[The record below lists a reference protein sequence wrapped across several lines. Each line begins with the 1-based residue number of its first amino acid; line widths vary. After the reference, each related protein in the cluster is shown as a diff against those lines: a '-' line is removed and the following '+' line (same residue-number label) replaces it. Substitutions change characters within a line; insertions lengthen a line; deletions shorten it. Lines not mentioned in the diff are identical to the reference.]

1 MLKQGRKWIAAALAV
16 SLLSA
21 AALGCGSG
29 EGQSSSSAGSGQTS
43 GNEENGT
50 AASSEM
56 DSAPDE
62 SEENAAAED
71 TAEVT
76 MAFFTAVEPSQD
88 ELQAVEDAIN
98 AISESQINVHV
109 DMLPIAIGNYDQQIN
124 LMVAGGEKLD
134 LMATFFAGSSS
145 FTSMQAQNQCMPL
158 NDLMDEYGQDIAAL
172 FDEDIFDACSKDG
185 ELLGVPM
192 YKDNVSNVYLSMRTD
207 ILEELG
213 LTEKAQEIKSMA
225 DLEEIYT
232 AVVENTDLIPI
243 ASSRAAGP
251 LHAFN
256 VLFTGSFEDGI
267 VFSKMANDYIGT
279 LSTDPDKVVNLYSTP
294 EYKASVEL
302 VKDWYDKGFV
312 YKDSETSTDS
322 NYTQIASGKFF
333 STFFAAE
340 NATKISTI
348 ASCEYDMTT
357 IELFSKPLES
367 SSYNT
372 NTWVIPVTA
381 REPEAAMEFLN
392 LMYTNK
398 EIVDLLNYGI
408 EGTDYVVK
416 EDGTYGYPEGLD
428 STTVKYHIDMTWLFG
443 NQYLAGVW
451 EGDAPDTRE
460 ISKEINEKAVRSE
473 NFGFASDV
481 SQFGTEIAG
490 ITSAVNEFVGGLQ
503 NGTADVD
510 ASLEALNEKLTAA
523 GMDTVVES
531 VQQQFDQWKAGK

>member
-1 MLKQGRKWIAAALAV
+1 
-16 SLLSA
+16 
-21 AALGCGSG
+21 
-29 EGQSSSSAGSGQTS
+29 
-43 GNEENGT
+43 
-50 AASSEM
+50 
-56 DSAPDE
+56 
-62 SEENAAAED
+62 
-71 TAEVT
+71 

-88 ELQAVEDAIN
+88 ELQVVEDAIN
-98 AISESQINVHV
+98 KISESEINVHV
-109 DMLPIAIGNYDQQIN
+109 DLLPVSIGNYDQQIN
-124 LMVAGGEKLD
+124 LMIAGNEKLD
-134 LMATFFAGSSS
+134 LIATFFAGSSS

-158 NDLMDEYGQDIAAL
+158 NDLLDEYGQDIAML
-172 FDEDIFDACSKDG
+172 FDEDILETCSKEG

-192 YKDNVSNVYLSMRTD
+192 YKDNVSNIYLSMRTD

-213 LTEKAQEIKSMA
+213 LLEKAQEIKSIA

-243 ASSRAAGP
+243 ASNSAAGP

-256 VLFTGSFEDGI
+256 VLFTGNFEDGI
-267 VFSKMANDYIGT
+267 VFSKMANEYIGT
-279 LSTDPDKVVNLYSTP
+279 LSTDPDKVVNLYGTP

-302 VKDWYDKGFV
+302 VKDWYNKGFV

-322 NYTQIASGKFF
+322 NYVQIAGGRFF
-333 STFFAAE
+333 STIFAAE
-340 NATKISTI
+340 NATKNSTI

-357 IELFSKPLES
+357 IELFSKPVES

-392 LMYTNK
+392 LMYTSK

-408 EGTDYVVK
+408 EGTDYIVK
-416 EDGTYGYPEGLD
+416 EDGTYGYPEGVD

-460 ISKEINEKAVRSE
+460 VSETINETAVRSE
-473 NFGFASDV
+473 NFGFAADV

-490 ITSAVNEFVGGLQ
+490 ITSANSEYVGGLQ
-503 NGTADVD
+503 NGTSDVD
-510 ASLEALNEKLTAA
+510 SSLEAFNEKLEAA
-523 GMDTVVES
+523 GINTVVES
-531 VQQQFDQWKAGK
+531 VQEQLNAWKAVH